1 MNKIIFSGYD
11 TFHPGDFYIHSPQGY
26 DYYLFL
32 LTRTPGRFCVN
43 GEMRE
48 YPAGCAVLYPPFSHV
63 EYGASGESYGDDW
76 IRFESDEAFVKNFPR
91 IHEPFAVSDAAYCH
105 NLVQLLTW
113 ESTIGRYDGAISQLF
128 HILFYKL
135 EDDLLHHESAAH
147 DQELLTLRKSIMN
160 NPQEDWSIADM
171 ARQLHL
177 SMGYLQS
184 LYKKKFG
191 VSCMDD
197 VIRCRVRRAKDL
209 LTNTDDGISD
219 IASQCGYK
227 NVEHFCRQFKSAC
240 GVSPRNYRRDINGLT
255 EPHGTAETPRE

>member
-11 TFHPGDFYIHSPQGY
+11 TFHNADFAIDSPEGY

-32 LTRTPGRFCVN
+32 LTRSPGQFLVD
-43 GEMRE
+43 GEMRQ
-48 YPAGCAVLYPPFSHV
+48 YPAGSAVLYPPSSPV
-63 EYGASGESYGDDW
+63 GYGTCGDCYGDDW
-76 IRFESDEAFVKNFPR
+76 IRFESDESFVKNFSR
-91 IHEPFAVSDAAYCH
+91 INEPFPVSDVDYCH

-113 ESTIGRYDGAISQLF
+113 ESTMGQYDGAISQLF

-160 NPQEDWSIADM
+160 NPQMDWRIADM
-171 ARQLHL
+171 AKQLHL

-184 LYKKKFG
+184 LYKQKFG

-197 VIRCRVRRAKDL
+197 VIRCRVRKAKDL
-209 LTNTDDGISD
+209 LTNTSETV
-219 IASQCGYK
+219 IAIAAQCGY
-227 NVEHFCRQFKSAC
+227 NNAEHFCRQFKSAC
-240 GVSPRNYRRDINGLT
+240 GVTPGKYRAAQRAAMPKRIDEI
-255 EPHGTAETPRE
+255 E